1 MKLKDYQEKCLETA
15 VYPGVGENMFYP
27 VLGLAG
33 ETGEVCE
40 NIKKAVRDDGGLIT
54 KERKQTILKELGDVM
69 WYISAVCS
77 ELGISLE
84 DVAKTNIEKLA
95 SRKERNCLHGDGD
108 DR

>member
-1 MKLKDYQEKCLETA
+1 MNFKDYQERCLETA
-15 VYPGVGENMFYP
+15 IYPGAGENMFYP

-40 NIKKAVRDDGGLIT
+40 NIKKAVRDDGGVMT
-54 KERKQTILKELGDVM
+54 KERKETILKELGDVL
-69 WYISAVCS
+69 WYVSAVSS

-84 DVAKTNIEKLA
+84 DVARTNIEKLK
-95 SRKERNCLHGDGD
+95 SRKNRNCLKGEGD